1 MHSIVGSWE
10 VPPPMYQRGVFAGKS
25 FPSRKCLPHPLKGNI
40 MAKAKVKENKKI
52 NHIDLVAIKPIG
64 DNQKQVFDS
73 WKKGLHQFLFGPAG
87 TGKTFISLYLALQD
101 VFNLKKPQEK
111 IILVRSL
118 MPTRDIGFL
127 PGESDLGEAKEL
139 LYQVPYQNMVKFMF
153 KRPNEEQFNSLY
165 YELKEQSTLFF
176 ISTSFLRGITFD
188 NCIIIVDECQNLN
201 FHELDTII
209 TRVGQDSKIIFCGD
223 FGQSDLVKTHERNGL
238 HDFLRILGEMGEFN
252 CQEFTIG
259 DIIRSGFVR
268 SYLIN
273 KTKLGIGME

>member
-1 MHSIVGSWE
+1 
-10 VPPPMYQRGVFAGKS
+10 
-25 FPSRKCLPHPLKGNI
+25 
-40 MAKAKVKENKKI
+40 MATKKNKEI
-52 NHIDLVAIKPIG
+52 NQSSLVTVKPIT
-64 DNQKQVFDS
+64 DNQKLVFES
-73 WKKGLHQFLFGPAG
+73 WKKDKNQFLFGSAG

-101 VFNLKKPQEK
+101 AFNLKKPQDK
-111 IILVRSL
+111 VILVRSL

-127 PGESDLGEAKEL
+127 PGEADLGEAKEL

-165 YELKEQSTLFF
+165 YELKEQGSLFF

-188 NCIIIVDECQNLN
+188 NAIIIVDECQNLS

-252 CQEFTIG
+252 CLEFSIG

-273 KTKLGIGME
+273 KTKLGLVIE